1 MKKFFKFFFGGGP
14 GAITGYIIIYKYTP
28 DKPKNLE
35 EILFLVKVSVIAFLI
50 KESISFIVY
59 SLWKLKGLEIK
70 EVVKKAMLYFSI
82 TLAITILNTI
92 SFYLSVMVLS
102 WCNILLP
109 ITSVLSQ
116 AVINLAFTF
125 ITYKEVT
132 KVFNGK

>member
-14 GAITGYIIIYKYTP
+14 GAIIGYIIIYKYTP
-28 DKPKNLE
+28 DKPKSLE